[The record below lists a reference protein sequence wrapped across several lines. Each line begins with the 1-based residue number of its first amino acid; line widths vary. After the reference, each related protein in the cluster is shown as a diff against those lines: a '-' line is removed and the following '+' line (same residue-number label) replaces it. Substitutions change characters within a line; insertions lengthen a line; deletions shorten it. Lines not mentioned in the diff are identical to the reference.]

1 MKVRMSRVLMILI
14 TLWLALPGLALAG
27 EPAADSMVPRDLNPS
42 LRLFTRGDVFFE
54 AGGLLQMQLAPYVG
68 SRALLTNN
76 DPASEAGFRMRRARL
91 AFSGGLTKKL
101 TFHMELNLLSGT
113 DSSHLLYDARLQL
126 ALFPQ
131 LVINAGTSKA
141 PYAWSEL
148 RSSQSLPFIERTLSA
163 RMLAPGNV
171 LGVSLEGKLAKG
183 LFRYIA
189 GVYNS
194 TPGLYKG
201 NESGG
206 VLTGLRLELHLPC
219 PCKKHSENKFKFRL
233 GAGGYYADGPT
244 SKAAAVSADLHLR
257 YKRFSFFG
265 EFLWDWRSP
274 KGDPLVAS
282 TLPGEVTRLGAVGE
296 VVVVLIPNLMELAL
310 RYEYYDNNTSFEDL
324 HDQWLAT
331 GGLNFYFFK
340 KRIKVLVNY
349 IHREEIHGSQISN
362 DIAFIQLQG
371 AF

>member
-1 MKVRMSRVLMILI
+1 MKVRTARFFALLI
-14 TLWLALPGLALAG
+14 ALWLAFPGVLSAKDHASG
-27 EPAADSMVPRDLNPS
+27 SMVPHDLKPS
-42 LRLFTRGDVFFE
+42 LRLYTCGNVYFE
-54 AGGLLQMQLAPYVG
+54 VGGLLQLQLAPYVG
-68 SRALLTNN
+68 DKALLSNN

-113 DSSHLLYDARLQL
+113 DNAHLLYDARLQL

-131 LVINAGTSKA
+131 LVISAGTTKA

-148 RSSQSLPFIERTLSA
+148 RSSQRLPFIERTLSA

-171 LGVSLEGKLAKG
+171 LGVSLEGTLAKG
-183 LFRYIA
+183 MFSYIA

-201 NESGG
+201 NEAGG
-206 VLTGLRLELHLPC
+206 VLTGLRLELKLPKRRSC
-219 PCKKHSENKFKFRL
+219 LCKVFRFKL
-233 GAGGYYADGPT
+233 GVGGYFAEGPT
-244 SKAAAVSADLHLR
+244 SRAAAVSADLSIR

-265 EFLWDWRSP
+265 EFLWDWRAP
-274 KGDPLVAS
+274 KGDPVVAS

-310 RYEYYDNNTSFEDL
+310 RYEYYDNNTDYEDL

-340 KRIKVLVNY
+340 RRIKVLVNY
-349 IHREEIHGSQISN
+349 IHREELHGSQVSN
-362 DIAFIQLQG
+362 DIGFIQLQG